1 MALTDELLMQAGVAT
16 ELLDGETVE
25 RLRVS
30 ARRER
35 VPILSKV
42 LAHYRI
48 PVSALHRAV
57 AESRQIPFIDLTTAT
72 IDRKLLKKLP
82 GSLIKRKHFLPVQ
95 IDQNLMLVT
104 ADPDDMAGIA
114 AATRLI
120 GAELPIVMA
129 EPKRLK
135 LMVDNYLATS
145 AMAVVEEN
153 ATAPLETDL
162 VVLLDTILTEAY
174 LTRASDV
181 HLLTEEEGLRIRL
194 RIDGSL
200 SDYPLAADQSVA
212 SGLVS
217 RIKVLAGLDI
227 AEQRQPQDGGFT
239 YHLVAPFD
247 LDFNIRVATAPT
259 RLGERITMRLL
270 GQESGGLTL
279 TDLGMLEQD
288 LARFS
293 QAIRNPYGMI
303 LLTGPTGS
311 GKSTT
316 LFAALQEINKPDIN
330 IMTVENPI
338 EYVIEGVSQIQTGP
352 KISFADALRSLL
364 RHDPDVLMV
373 GEIRDAETADVA
385 VKAAMTG
392 HLVFSTLHT
401 NNAVSAVTRLIDIGC
416 EPFLIGSTMTAVI
429 AQRLVRRLCRHCASK
444 RTATEAERQALGYE
458 DEIIEIF
465 DPVGCAVCQGTGFRG
480 RLGLFETLWFD
491 EQLARMVA
499 KGADEETLEQA
510 AGDKLRFMW
519 QDGCEKVL
527 RGMTTLEEI
536 QKVAVVKHLSQ
547 SEVTYDAAV

>member
-1 MALTDELLMQAGVAT
+1 MALTDELLLQAGVAT

-25 RLRVS
+25 RLRVE
-30 ARRER
+30 ARRQR

-42 LAHYRI
+42 LAQYRI
-48 PVSALHRAV
+48 PVSALHRAA
-57 AESRQIPFIDLTTAT
+57 AESRQIPFIDLTAAS

-82 GSLIKRKHFLPVQ
+82 GSLIRRKHFLPVQ
-95 IDQNLMLVT
+95 IEQNLVLVT

-135 LMVDNYLATS
+135 LMVENYLATS
-145 AMAVVEEN
+145 AMAAVEDN
-153 ATAPLETDL
+153 STVPLETDL

-200 SDYPLAADQSVA
+200 SDYPLAADQTVA

-239 YHLVAPFD
+239 YHLAAPFD

-293 QAIRNPYGMI
+293 EAIRNPYGMI

-429 AQRLVRRLCRHCASK
+429 AQRLVRRLCQHCASK
-444 RTATEAERQALGYE
+444 RIATEAERKVLGYAE
-458 DEIIEIF
+458 DIIEIF